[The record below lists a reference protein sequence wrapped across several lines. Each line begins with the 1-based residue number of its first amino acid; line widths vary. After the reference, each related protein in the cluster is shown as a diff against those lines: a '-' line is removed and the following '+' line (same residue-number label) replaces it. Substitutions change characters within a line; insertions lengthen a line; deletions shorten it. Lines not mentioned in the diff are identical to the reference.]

1 MLPYAHLI
9 PRHARRTE
17 GWDLIQPEGWDG
29 KKPARDT
36 WDD

>member
-9 PRHARRTE
+9 PRHRRTE
-17 GWDLIQPEGWDG
+17 GWDL
-29 KKPARDT
+29 KVPARDT

>member
-9 PRHARRTE
+9 PRHRRTAVGQGKAAGE
-17 GWDLIQPEGWDG
+17 GWGLKNP
-29 KKPARDT
+29 PRDT